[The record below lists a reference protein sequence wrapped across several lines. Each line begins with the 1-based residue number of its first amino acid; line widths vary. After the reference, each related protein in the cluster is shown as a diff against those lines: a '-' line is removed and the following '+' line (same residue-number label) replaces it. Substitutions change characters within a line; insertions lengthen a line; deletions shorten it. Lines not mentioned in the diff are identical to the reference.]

1 MVGFKYVIRSD
12 HLHFLT
18 HTVVDWV
25 DLFTRKELAEV
36 IVNSL
41 NYCVANKGLE
51 VYAWCLM
58 PSHLHRIAAGQKISE
73 IMAL

>member
-41 NYCVANKGLE
+41 NFCVGNKWLE
-51 VYAWCLM
+51 EYAWCLM
-58 PSHLHRIAAGQKISE
+58 PSHLHRIAAGAEDQ
-73 IMAL
+73 